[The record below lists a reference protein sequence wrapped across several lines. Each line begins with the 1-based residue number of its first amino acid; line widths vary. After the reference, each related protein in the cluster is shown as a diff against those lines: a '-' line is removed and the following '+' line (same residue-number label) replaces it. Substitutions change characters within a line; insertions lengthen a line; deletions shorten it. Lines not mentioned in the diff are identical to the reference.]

1 MTSLDDREK
10 AQENKHAHDEEM
22 RFKARARAAKLF
34 GKWVAEKIGVPPDA
48 YAVEHIGL
56 VTGGKFPDDLIKKAS
71 NDAKAKGK
79 DLSDDLLA
87 EKLTRCLSE
96 AKEQLH
102 NG

>member
-10 AQENKHAHDEEM
+10 AQENKHAHEEEL

-34 GKWVAEKIGVPPDA
+34 GRWVAEKIGLPPDA
-48 YAVEHIGL
+48 YASEFIGL
-56 VTGGKFPDDLIKKAS
+56 VTSGKFPDDLIKKAA
-71 NDAKAKGK
+71 NDAKAKGA
-79 DLSDDLLA
+79 DLSEDLLG